1 METITIEYSKSRQ
14 SVYFN
19 SKLMCYIFRVQ
30 GRVSVY
36 LRFGSLLQLLAAP
49 VTVIKAFTVLRG
61 SGCVKVGMQYI
72 LWNILNT
79 VHVLLEYDQWKCR
92 DCDL

>member
-1 METITIEYSKSRQ
+1 METTTTEYSKSGQ

-36 LRFGSLLQLLAAP
+36 LRFGSLVQLLAAP
-49 VTVIKAFTVLRG
+49 VTVIKAFAVLTA
-61 SGCVKVGMQYI
+61 SGCVKVGMQFI
-72 LWNILNT
+72 L
-79 VHVLLEYDQWKCR
+79 
-92 DCDL
+92 